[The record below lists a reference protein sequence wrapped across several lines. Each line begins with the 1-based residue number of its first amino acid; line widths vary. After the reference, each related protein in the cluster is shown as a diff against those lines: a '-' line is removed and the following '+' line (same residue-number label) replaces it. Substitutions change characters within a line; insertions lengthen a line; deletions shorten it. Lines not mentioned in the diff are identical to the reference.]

1 MKVINIIPDKP
12 RRRKIKKVKSEH
24 KKVGRKKVYR
34 KHKKVMSKSR
44 KGMLTTKILPPAI
57 LPMEIIKKLK

>member
-1 MKVINIIPDKP
+1 MKVINIMPNKK
-12 RRRKIKKVKSEH
+12 RRRKMKKVESEH
-24 KKVGRKKVYR
+24 KKVGRKKVHR
-34 KHKKVMSKSR
+34 KHKKAMSKSR